1 MTNGPFRNR
10 ASEGR
15 LRSLGLS
22 AGTLLLG
29 VLMLQGA
36 VGSGEQASMTA
47 LPRSGTAARSM
58 PSVFDERLWANMGHE
73 SWYAEHGYLSAAPAV
88 SEESSWHVSQLFLP
102 VVAREMPPTP
112 TASPPGDADSDPTA
126 SPQWYPQMA

>member
-1 MTNGPFRNR
+1 VTNGPFRNR